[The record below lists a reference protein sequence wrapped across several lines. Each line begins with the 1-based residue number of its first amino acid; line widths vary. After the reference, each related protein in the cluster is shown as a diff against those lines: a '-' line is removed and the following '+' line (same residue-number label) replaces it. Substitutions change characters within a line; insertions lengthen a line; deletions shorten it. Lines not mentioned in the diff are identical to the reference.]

1 MGLLGILGR
10 MGLLGRMGIM
20 GILGIV
26 FVPEEVLA
34 LGLLLLG
41 CLG

>member
-34 LGLLLLG
+34 LGLLFLG
-41 CLG
+41 RLG

>member
-10 MGLLGRMGIM
+10 MG
-20 GILGIV
+20 ILGIV
-26 FVPEEVLA
+26 LVPKEVLA

-41 CLG
+41 RLG